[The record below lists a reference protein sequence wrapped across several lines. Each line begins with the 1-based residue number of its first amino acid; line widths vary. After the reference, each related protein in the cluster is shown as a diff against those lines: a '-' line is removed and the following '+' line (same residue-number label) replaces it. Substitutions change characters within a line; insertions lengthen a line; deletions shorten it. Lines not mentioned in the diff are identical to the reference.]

1 MAKKAMILKQ
11 QRGSKFSTRNYNR
24 CKICVACVYVL
35 DTLNVCTC
43 VYVWTHSV
51 CVHVSTC

>member
-1 MAKKAMILKQ
+1 MCL
-11 QRGSKFSTRNYNR
+11 RVDTLSV
-24 CKICVACVYVL
+24 CACVYVL
-35 DTLNVCTC
+35 DTLSVCACVYVLDTLSVCTC